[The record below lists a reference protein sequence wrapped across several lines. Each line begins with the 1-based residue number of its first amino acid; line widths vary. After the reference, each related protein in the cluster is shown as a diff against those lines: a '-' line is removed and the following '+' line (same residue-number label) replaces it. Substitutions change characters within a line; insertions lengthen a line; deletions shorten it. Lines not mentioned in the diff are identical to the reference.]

1 MEFSEEMCI
10 FAAVNLLSDE
20 IMTAIALDRETS
32 NYWEMIKG
40 ASNKAKL
47 TLLTLISA
55 SMSGDEVVV
64 TQKNPAKARRMSAMT
79 DEQMEREMQGEP
91 TPIMAAEETDPSD
104 IVDANCGRIANGLE
118 KWL

>member
-1 MEFSEEMCI
+1 
-10 FAAVNLLSDE
+10 
-20 IMTAIALDRETS
+20 MTAIALDQETS

-47 TLLTLISA
+47 MLLTLISA
-55 SMSGDEVVV
+55 SMTDEEVVI
-64 TQKNPAKARRMSAMT
+64 THKKPAKAHRVSAMT

-91 TPIMAAEETDPSD
+91 TPIMAAEEADPSD
-104 IVDANCGRIANGLE
+104 IVDANRGRIVNGLE

>member
-1 MEFSEEMCI
+1 
-10 FAAVNLLSDE
+10 
-20 IMTAIALDRETS
+20 MTAIALDRETS

-79 DEQMEREMQGEP
+79 DEQMEREMLGEP